1 MLVRNYSRNR
11 KILNIK
17 LSTIIT
23 IFVELKVAMLSRKK
37 HIYTIEFSKNYLRYC
52 RYMPYNQIL

>member
-11 KILNIK
+11 KILNIE

-23 IFVELKVAMLSRKK
+23 TLVELKVAMLSR
-37 HIYTIEFSKNYLRYC
+37 
-52 RYMPYNQIL
+52 